1 MPTHQ
6 HIVTY
11 NLLEKLS
18 NVNSKPTVYYGW
30 PYNESVAKSLC
41 HTLWIVNKLAHLRD
55 LLHVLLINLY
65 WAIRWC
71 DGAGLTSSAG
81 ASY

>member
-11 NLLEKLS
+11 NLVEKLS
-18 NVNSKPTVYYGW
+18 NVNSKPTIYYGW

-41 HTLWIVNKLAHLRD
+41 HTLWIVNKLAHQRD
-55 LLHVLLINLY
+55 LPPAACAFNKFVLGY
-65 WAIRWC
+65 RVVGWC
-71 DGAGLTSSAG
+71 DDAG
-81 ASY
+81 